1 LVNGPFEIARMGRS
15 RRKALPAE
23 PLECRIEGLA
33 PDGRGV
39 CRLEG
44 KTVFVDE
51 ALPGERVL
59 VHLTRRRRRFDEARA
74 VEVLE
79 ASTDRVAPRCPH
91 YGLCGGCSLQH
102 MNPRAQRRAK
112 EQGMLDQLRH
122 LGGVEPA
129 RVYAP
134 VSGPDWAYRHKAR
147 LGVKYVGKK
156 GRVLVGFRERRSPY
170 VADLRRCEVLVPEVG
185 ERLAALAELIMG
197 LEARSNIP
205 QIEVAAG
212 DGGACTLVFRH
223 LEPLSAADRRAL
235 EEFGRAT
242 GLQIQLQPGGPD
254 TVTDLWPP
262 DQTLSYRLPNHD
274 VKIDFRATDFTQV
287 NRLINQAMVDRALE
301 LLDPQR
307 DDDVLDLY
315 CGLGNFALPLAR
327 RAAFVAGVEAAPDM
341 VERAAENARR
351 NGIGNVSFWSADLEL
366 DPADRSWVRPYDRV
380 LMDPPRTGA
389 RAVVEHMERFAPRR
403 IVYVSCHPATL
414 ARDAGILVR
423 DRGYRL
429 VGAGIIDM
437 FPHTAHVESIAV
449 FDKHD

>member
-1 LVNGPFEIARMGRS
+1 MGRS

-23 PLECRIEGLA
+23 PLECRIESLA

-39 CRLEG
+39 CQHEG

-59 VHLTRRRRRFDEARA
+59 VRLTRRLRRFDEARV
-74 VEVLE
+74 VEVLQP
-79 ASTDRVAPRCPH
+79 SSDRVVPRCPH
-91 YGLCGGCSLQH
+91 FGLCGGCSLQH
-102 MNPRAQRRAK
+102 MNPWAQRRAK

-129 RVYAP
+129 WVYAP
-134 VSGPDWAYRHKAR
+134 MSGPDWAYRHKAR
-147 LGVKYVGKK
+147 LGVKYVPKK

-197 LEARSNIP
+197 LEARTSIP

-212 DGGACTLVFRH
+212 DGGTSVLVFRH
-223 LEPLSAADRRAL
+223 LAPLSAADRRAL
-235 EEFGRAT
+235 EEFGRAN

-254 TVTDLWPP
+254 TVTELWPQ
-262 DQTLSYRLPNHD
+262 DQTLSYRLPRHD
-274 VKIDFRATDFTQV
+274 VEIAFRATDFTQV
-287 NRLINQAMVDRALE
+287 NREINRTMVDRALE

-307 DDDVLDLY
+307 DDDVLDLF
-315 CGLGNFALPLAR
+315 CGLGNFALPLAL
-327 RAAFVAGVEAAPDM
+327 RAGFVAGVEGAPEM
-341 VERAAENARR
+341 VERASDNARR

-366 DPADRSWVRPYDRV
+366 DPADQPWVRPYDRV
-380 LMDPPRTGA
+380 LLDPPRTGA

-403 IVYVSCHPATL
+403 IVYVSCHPVTL
-414 ARDAGILVR
+414 ARDVGILVR
-423 DRGYRL
+423 DKGYRL
-429 VGAGIIDM
+429 IGAGIIDM

-449 FDKHD
+449 FERG